1 MSPRQNIVFQLDNCR
16 RIVHLIQ
23 VDKPQMKIYQ
33 SRYFSSMNA
42 SMENYFQLGDKHC
55 TDFRFLLKRN
65 LVTNKEVAFLTL
77 INLII

>member
-1 MSPRQNIVFQLDNCR
+1 
-16 RIVHLIQ
+16 
-23 VDKPQMKIYQ
+23 MKIYQ
-33 SRYFSSMNA
+33 SRYFSSLNA